1 MSRRPRL
8 GLAVA
13 LLLAATACS
22 TRASPVDAYLS
33 EYGGSRAEY
42 ERIEQMTDC
51 DSVQAEYNQA
61 VANNAVAEEGTDAE
75 RWTAGYMAA
84 SEDRL
89 DELDCPRR

>member
-1 MSRRPRL
+1 
-8 GLAVA
+8 LAVA

-42 ERIEQMTDC
+42 ERIEQMSDC
-51 DSVQAEYNQA
+51 DSVQAEHNQA
-61 VANNAVAEEGTDAE
+61 AANNAVAEKGSDAE
-75 RWTAGYMAA
+75 RWSAGYMAA